1 MKEWVTVRDIAS
13 ASGVS
18 ERAVNKNA
26 KKHGWRLQDGKARR
40 ATGSEGGGGWE
51 YHVTLLPPAVQ
62 ARLMM
67 VHGAPANTNSNLEHE
82 ARTKLW
88 ADYERLSK
96 SRKAACETRL
106 HAVAKVASLIAGG
119 LSETAA
125 ITMAAQIHEV
135 SPRAIRDWRGRI
147 AGHERQDWL
156 AALVDQYQST
166 SSFSKCDPRAWAAL
180 KSDFLRPERPAFS
193 ACYRRMRQAAGE
205 QGWSPIPAERALR
218 RRLEAEVPKAVQ
230 TAARQKRDEVKNL
243 YPAQRRDRSMLHA
256 MEAVNM
262 DGHKFD
268 VFVKLPGQIAPTR
281 VMLLALQDLYSGKM
295 VAWRLSP
302 SENKDTVRLVI
313 GDMVTRHGI
322 PDKILLDN
330 GRAFASKWITGGA
343 PNRYRFKVR
352 DEDPQGLL
360 TTLGVEIIWA
370 TPYSGQ
376 SKPIERAFRDLAE
389 NIAKHPFCAG
399 AYTGNTPDAK
409 PENYASRAIPFAE
422 FSVHVDRMIAEH
434 NARPGRMGGNANGRS
449 FDETFSQSME
459 NPSTLVRW
467 PTENQRALWLLAGE
481 RIRAKK
487 GSGEIHIFG
496 NRYWNA
502 ALNAHAGSSVTVRF
516 DPDHLTQPIRV
527 YDANDNL
534 ICVADCIAETG
545 FFDTAAARDH
555 AAKRNQ
561 LTKTIRE
568 SVRLHAELSPDALA
582 EIYGWEKTAPE
593 PKPEPPK
600 FKRIANG
607 GLRAGPEA
615 KADWDE
621 QSEEAFS
628 RAMRMLEKNV
638 IEFPANGEK
647 PGR

>member
-1 MKEWVTVRDIAS
+1 MRQFFSPKEIAD
-13 ASGVS
+13 AAGVS
-18 ERAVNKNA
+18 ERAVNQMATKS
-26 KKHGWRLQDGKARR
+26 HWRHQDQKARKR
-40 ATGSEGGGGWE
+40 EGRGGGWE
-51 YHVTLLPPAVQ
+51 YHVSLLPQVAQ
-62 ARLMM
+62 ARLM
-67 VHGAPANTNSNLEHE
+67 VIHSAPANANKNKAADNRS
-82 ARTKLW
+82 KLW
-88 ADYERLSK
+88 AAYEGLSK
-96 SRKAACETRL
+96 ARKAACEARL
-106 HAVAKVASLIAGG
+106 KVVAEVALLITSG
-119 LSETAA
+119 LGETAA
-125 ITMAAQIHEV
+125 TALAAKNHEV
-135 SPRAIRDWRGRI
+135 SPRAVRNWRRRI
-147 AGHERQDWL
+147 ASVERQDWL
-156 AALVDQYQST
+156 AALADQYQSAST
-166 SSFSKCDPRAWAAL
+166 FSECDSDAWAAL

-193 ACYRRMRQAAGE
+193 ACYRRMKEAAGE

-218 RRLEAEVPKAVQ
+218 RRLDAEVPKAVQ
-230 TAARQKRDEVKNL
+230 TAARQTREQVKNL

-268 VFVKLPGQIAPTR
+268 VFVLLPGQATPTR
-281 VMLLALQDLYSGKM
+281 VMLVALQDLYSGKM
-295 VAWRLSP
+295 VAWRLSA

-313 GDMVTRHGI
+313 GDMVSRHGI

-343 PNRYRFKVR
+343 PNRYRFKIH

-360 TTLGVEIIWA
+360 TTLGVEIVWA

-409 PENYASRAIPFAE
+409 PENYASRAIPFAD
-422 FSVHVDRMIAEH
+422 FSAHVDRMIAEH
-434 NARPGRMGGNANGRS
+434 NARPGRKAGNAKGSS
-449 FDETFSQSME
+449 FDETFSTSLE
-459 NPSTLVRW
+459 DPATLVRW

-502 ALNAHAGSSVTVRF
+502 ALNAHAGNNVTVRF
-516 DPDHLTQPIRV
+516 DPDHLTLPIRV

-534 ICVADCIAETG
+534 ICVADCIADTG
-545 FFDTAAARDH
+545 FFDTGAARDH

-568 SVRLHAELSPDALA
+568 SARLHAELSPDALA
-582 EIYGWEKTAPE
+582 EIYGAGKAVAE

-600 FKRIANG
+600 FKRIAGG
-607 GLRAGPEA
+607 GLRTEPHAQPE
-615 KADWDE
+615 WDD
-621 QSEEAFS
+621 QTEEAFS
-628 RAMRMLEKNV
+628 RAIRLIEENV
-638 IEFPANGEK
+638 VEFPVNGEK
-647 PGR
+647 PGQ